1 MNKLFLDI
9 SSIILFKPYMTM
21 WRIFY
26 ALDRK
31 ELRLDLLLVYLFYDI
46 IQIFKNKYLCF
57 QIKLK
62 WKTVIRNCYTANK
75 KSLWGFF
82 FSKKKKK
89 KMIIIMSPKR
99 KVLSSRRLIY
109 LVSLILTFWILLW
122 VTWRSKREITACR
135 NIIT

>member
-57 QIKLK
+57 QIKV
-62 WKTVIRNCYTANK
+62 KTVIRNCYTANK

-89 KMIIIMSPKR
+89 ENDNNNVTKKKSIKFSTTHLPCKFDFN
-99 KVLSSRRLIY
+99 
-109 LVSLILTFWILLW
+109 ILDIALGHME
-122 VTWRSKREITACR
+122 VKTW
-135 NIIT
+135 NNGMP

>member
-31 ELRLDLLLVYLFYDI
+31 DLRMDLLLVYLFYDI
-46 IQIFKNKYLCF
+46 TRYLRINIFVFKS
-57 QIKLK
+57 K

-89 KMIIIMSPKR
+89 EMIIIMSPKR

>member
-31 ELRLDLLLVYLFYDI
+31 DLRLDLLLVYLFYDI
-46 IQIFKNKYLCF
+46 TRYLRINIFVFKS
-57 QIKLK
+57 K

-82 FSKKKKK
+82 FQRKKKENDNNNVTKK
-89 KMIIIMSPKR
+89 KSIKFSTTHLPCKFDFN
-99 KVLSSRRLIY
+99 
-109 LVSLILTFWILLW
+109 ILDIALGHME
-122 VTWRSKREITACR
+122 VKTW
-135 NIIT
+135 NNGMP